1 MVDLQ
6 QNVTDRNLQGEIMAS
21 RDSKVVFMRNMV
33 MPLSNFIMNQ
43 KARMYS
49 DFINA
54 TSKTN
59 TSQDK
64 ARARRSLIAL
74 SGEMMMYNAI
84 LYSSQLLMNTVA
96 DSLSGI
102 EPSEEEKK
110 KRQKD
115 AARTTMTNIVN
126 DIISPFPLLNIP
138 IDDGINKL
146 MNATFQSD
154 TPEDLRFNLY
164 SGEGRK
170 WYDDLGLTGMGIK
183 KIDRTIE
190 MAKQATTGDV
200 VKSYFGKEY
209 VKNIADQD
217 LPMAK
222 AAAILNALTQVGLL
236 PTDVG
241 SVANKMMKGAE
252 KRSMNATKEESYREI
267 RGEGTTQIDPK
278 SKNINADIS
287 RVVSITDPEAKANYL
302 IKIAKKYGGQA
313 LSDAISSI
321 SEMETASGKSPIS
334 NVIDDATNANLEAIL
349 TKDPIKTEMSRL
361 FSLKDQKAR
370 AYKMMELRDKMSKED
385 FYGTLK
391 WAMGYNLLNDNG
403 LAEFGSRLAKKVGTD
418 SEEFN
423 MALSAVE
430 E

>member
-1 MVDLQ
+1 
-6 QNVTDRNLQGEIMAS
+6 
-21 RDSKVVFMRNMV
+21 
-33 MPLSNFIMNQ
+33 
-43 KARMYS
+43 
-49 DFINA
+49 
-54 TSKTN
+54 
-59 TSQDK
+59 
-64 ARARRSLIAL
+64 
-74 SGEMMMYNAI
+74 
-84 LYSSQLLMNTVA
+84 MNTVA

-110 KRQKD
+110 KREKD

-138 IDDGINKL
+138 IDAGINNL

-183 KIDRTIE
+183 KVDRTIE
-190 MAKQATTGDV
+190 MAKEAATGDV
-200 VKSYFGKEY
+200 KTAYFGKEY
-209 VKNIADQD
+209 VKNIADED

-222 AAAILNALTQVGLL
+222 AAAVFNALTQVGLL

-267 RGEGTTQIDPK
+267 RGEGATEIDPK

-313 LSDAISSI
+313 LSDAINSI
-321 SEMETASGKSPIS
+321 REEIGPEFYIYIGDETRDIDAAHRANIPAIACTWGLHTQETLEKSKPTYF
-334 NVIDDATNANLEAIL
+334 AQHPLELIQIL
-349 TKDPIKTEMSRL
+349 NSI
-361 FSLKDQKAR
+361 
-370 AYKMMELRDKMSKED
+370 
-385 FYGTLK
+385 
-391 WAMGYNLLNDNG
+391 
-403 LAEFGSRLAKKVGTD
+403 
-418 SEEFN
+418 
-423 MALSAVE
+423 
-430 E
+430 

>member
-1 MVDLQ
+1 
-6 QNVTDRNLQGEIMAS
+6 
-21 RDSKVVFMRNMV
+21 
-33 MPLSNFIMNQ
+33 
-43 KARMYS
+43 
-49 DFINA
+49 
-54 TSKTN
+54 
-59 TSQDK
+59 
-64 ARARRSLIAL
+64 
-74 SGEMMMYNAI
+74 
-84 LYSSQLLMNTVA
+84 
-96 DSLSGI
+96 
-102 EPSEEEKK
+102 
-110 KRQKD
+110 
-115 AARTTMTNIVN
+115 
-126 DIISPFPLLNIP
+126 
-138 IDDGINKL
+138 

-164 SGEGRK
+164 SGEGKK
-170 WYDDLGLTGMGIK
+170 WYDDFGLTGMGIK
-183 KIDRTIE
+183 KVDRTIE
-190 MAKQATTGDV
+190 MVKEAVTGDV
-200 VKSYFGKEY
+200 KTAYFGKEY
-209 VKNIADQD
+209 VKNIADED

-222 AAAILNALTQVGLL
+222 AAAVLNALTQVGLL

-267 RGEGTTQIDPK
+267 RGEGATEIDPK

-321 SEMETASGKSPIS
+321 SEMETASGKSPIN

-349 TKDPIKTEMSRL
+349 TKDPIKTEMARL

-370 AYKMMELRDKMSKED
+370 AYKMMELRDKMPKED
-385 FYGTLK
+385 FYNTLK

-403 LAEFGSRLAKKVGTD
+403 LAEFGSRLSKKVGTD
-418 SEEFN
+418 SEEFK